1 MLFSREY
8 CSELYIS
15 NSFSFDSAQ
24 NIFRNVLYSLQ
35 YCTVYSTVLHLTWVS
50 PADQSHFVMRSDFTS
65 FLQRIW
71 SKIQSKSSQLYWA
84 VLNSAHS
91 LLEGKLRFLLINDAF
106 KSPSFGTKYAQIYDP
121 RCFIFYSIKTLK
133 SSTIFRRRFPWISLF
148 LLTFLDYSSV
158 TAVHSGG

>member
-35 YCTVYSTVLHLTWVS
+35 YCTASYVS
-50 PADQSHFVMRSDFTS
+50 KPSKSKS
-65 FLQRIW
+65 FCYAKRFYEFPTTNLKQNSIYC
-71 SKIQSKSSQLYWA
+71 KSSQLYWA
-84 VLNSAHS
+84 DLNSAHS

-121 RCFIFYSIKTLK
+121 RCFIFYSIKTSK
-133 SSTIFRRRFPWISLF
+133 SSTIFRRRFP
-148 LLTFLDYSSV
+148 
-158 TAVHSGG
+158 